1 MKRLVFRA
9 APAKTPPGEGETDV
23 VLDAAEERLDERAR
37 DAVFEAAMAW
47 TKQWGRRPL
56 LDGSSFRELLQWKG
70 VSLWWFAELY
80 LHHSTESPRYVRLI
94 ETLHRVLDAEQP
106 DEVAAVGLPAVEAA
120 LVARTCVA
128 RGVLCHGARVSA
140 VGSGRR
146 RTRRIALESR
156 LNALKARATA
166 WKAALGGPAPEPPRD
181 GRRLV
186 LFLSHA
192 AFWRERRDPETERP
206 DAYEHYF
213 DRLIP
218 EVAADPA
225 LRPFVVAIGP
235 PAAFRRRGP
244 RERLRDW
251 TRLPAGGGGP
261 YVHINRYTNAAVV
274 RETARGARQ
283 VRQVWRTLRKSPAL
297 VEAFSHRGVSFADLA
312 EPDLAGTML
321 LQLPWAI
328 RCYEEMA
335 QVLSS
340 VRPGVACLY
349 AESSGWGRAALA
361 ACRAAGVPTVA
372 VQHGILYPKYYSYR
386 HDPDEDACPRPDR
399 TAVFGEAARR
409 LLQEMG
415 RYPAHA
421 LVTTGSPKFDDLLRG
436 ARERDRDSLR
446 RRLGVGEGER
456 LVVVASRFQAIR
468 RTHQAIGTA
477 FPSFVRAVESLPGV
491 RALVKPHPAEPADA
505 YGGVLRREDARRVA
519 VLPPGADLVELLYAA
534 DALVT
539 VESLSAVEALVLGRP
554 VIVLNMP
561 THLRDLVD
569 QGVALGVGAGEDPL
583 PALRAALFDAE
594 ARGRLAEARARYL
607 SDFAMGVDGRA
618 TSRIAALLRDFAVAA
633 ETPGAAG
640 MVG

>member
-1 MKRLVFRA
+1 
-9 APAKTPPGEGETDV
+9 
-23 VLDAAEERLDERAR
+23 
-37 DAVFEAAMAW
+37 
-47 TKQWGRRPL
+47 
-56 LDGSSFRELLQWKG
+56 
-70 VSLWWFAELY
+70 
-80 LHHSTESPRYVRLI
+80 
-94 ETLHRVLDAEQP
+94 
-106 DEVAAVGLPAVEAA
+106 
-120 LVARTCVA
+120 
-128 RGVLCHGARVSA
+128 
-140 VGSGRR
+140 
-146 RTRRIALESR
+146 
-156 LNALKARATA
+156 
-166 WKAALGGPAPEPPRD
+166 
-181 GRRLV
+181 
-186 LFLSHA
+186 
-192 AFWRERRDPETERP
+192 
-206 DAYEHYF
+206 
-213 DRLIP
+213 
-218 EVAADPA
+218 
-225 LRPFVVAIGP
+225 
-235 PAAFRRRGP
+235 
-244 RERLRDW
+244 
-251 TRLPAGGGGP
+251 
-261 YVHINRYTNAAVV
+261 
-274 RETARGARQ
+274 
-283 VRQVWRTLRKSPAL
+283 
-297 VEAFSHRGVSFADLA
+297 
-312 EPDLAGTML
+312 
-321 LQLPWAI
+321 
-328 RCYEEMA
+328 MA
-335 QVLSS
+335 QVRSS

-415 RYPAHA
+415 RYPAHT

-456 LVVVASRFQAIR
+456 LVVVASRFRAIR

-519 VLPPGADLVELLYAA
+519 VLPPGADLVELLHAA

-539 VESLSAVEALVLGRP
+539 VESLAAVEALVLGRP
-554 VIVLNMP
+554 VVVLNMP

-583 PALRAALFDAE
+583 PALRAALFDAD

-618 TSRIAALLRDFAVAA
+618 TSRIAALLRDIAVAA